1 MNVINLHFT
10 NCCNYCCIYCF
21 AKSNINEKELSFDEC
36 KSVVNRIKD
45 YFEENNIDDGRIN
58 LVGGEPLISPFI
70 NELIDYCFNKKIKV
84 SIVTNGSLLTKEFIE
99 RNKNKLY
106 MIGISIDSLNEETNE
121 KTGRCCKNKNLNIV
135 QLIEICK
142 LIKDCGIKLKV
153 NTVIS
158 KFNVHE
164 DFVDFYNVII
174 PDKVKI
180 FQMSIVKGVN
190 ENARQFQLSSE
201 EYKKFCNRHKGD
213 NVFFETQEDMQNS
226 YLMIDC
232 FGNFA
237 VNDKGEYRIF
247 GSILTNDLST
257 LINNS
262 NFDNRK
268 FDKRYGGVNNV

>member
-10 NCCNYCCIYCF
+10 NCCNYGCIYCF

-121 KTGRCCKNKNLNIV
+121 KIGRCCKNKNLNIV

-142 LIKDCGIKLKV
+142 LIKD
-153 NTVIS
+153 
-158 KFNVHE
+158 
-164 DFVDFYNVII
+164 
-174 PDKVKI
+174 
-180 FQMSIVKGVN
+180 
-190 ENARQFQLSSE
+190 
-201 EYKKFCNRHKGD
+201 
-213 NVFFETQEDMQNS
+213 
-226 YLMIDC
+226 
-232 FGNFA
+232 
-237 VNDKGEYRIF
+237 
-247 GSILTNDLST
+247 
-257 LINNS
+257 
-262 NFDNRK
+262 
-268 FDKRYGGVNNV
+268 

>member
-1 MNVINLHFT
+1 MNVINFHFT
-10 NCCNYCCIYCF
+10 NCCNYRCVYCF
-21 AKSNINEKELSFDEC
+21 AKSKNKSKQLSFEKC
-36 KSVVNRIKD
+36 KNVVDKIKD
-45 YFEENNIDDGRIN
+45 YFTKNNIVDGRIN
-58 LVGGEPLISPFI
+58 LVGGEPLVSPFI
-70 NELIDYCFNKKIKV
+70 NELIDYCFDKKIKV

-99 RNKNKLY
+99 RNKKKLC

-121 KTGRCCKNKNLNIV
+121 KIGRCCKNKILNKEK
-135 QLIEICK
+135 LIQICK
-142 LIKDCGIKLKV
+142 LIKDCGIKLKI
-153 NTVIS
+153 NTVVS

-164 DFVDFYNVII
+164 EFVDFYNVIM
-174 PDKVKI
+174 PDKIKI

-190 ENARQFQLSSE
+190 ENARQFQLSSM

-226 YLMIDC
+226 YLMIDS
-232 FGNFA
+232 FGNFV
-237 VNDKGEYRIF
+237 VNHKGEYRTY

-268 FDKRYGGVNNV
+268 FDKRYGGANNV

>member
-10 NCCNYCCIYCF
+10 NCCNYGCIYCF

-121 KTGRCCKNKNLNIV
+121 KIGRCCKNKNLNIV

-142 LIKDCGIKLKV
+142 LIKDRDILICFLSIFNASSALGIFSSKFIKSHIINTSISFVKL
-153 NTVIS
+153 TVI
-158 KFNVHE
+158 
-164 DFVDFYNVII
+164 
-174 PDKVKI
+174 KI
-180 FQMSIVKGVN
+180 GVVYQC
-190 ENARQFQLSSE
+190 R
-201 EYKKFCNRHKGD
+201 
-213 NVFFETQEDMQNS
+213 
-226 YLMIDC
+226 
-232 FGNFA
+232 
-237 VNDKGEYRIF
+237 
-247 GSILTNDLST
+247 
-257 LINNS
+257 
-262 NFDNRK
+262 
-268 FDKRYGGVNNV
+268 